1 MPHLLTEEDRQK
13 FITSIQKQINGVK
26 SSINLNGKNEKKI
39 LFISSL
45 TKIIDEVKKL
55 SIQDYS
61 SEEAA
66 WATAFRNLNLQYEE
80 KILEKVC

>member
-13 FITSIQKQINGVK
+13 FITSIQKQIDGVK
-26 SSINLNGKNEKKI
+26 SSINLNGKNEKKL

-45 TKIIDEVKKL
+45 TKIVDEVKKL

-61 SEEAA
+61 SEEVA
-66 WATAFRNLNLQYEE
+66 WATAFRNLNLQHEV
-80 KILEKVC
+80 KILEKIC